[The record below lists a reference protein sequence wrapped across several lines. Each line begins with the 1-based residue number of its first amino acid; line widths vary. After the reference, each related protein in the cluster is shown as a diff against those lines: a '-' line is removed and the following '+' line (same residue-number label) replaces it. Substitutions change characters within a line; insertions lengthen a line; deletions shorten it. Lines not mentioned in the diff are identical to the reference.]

1 MNLLHEDYLGG
12 DLGDG
17 DVGGD
22 YDDNDYKD
30 GMIFL
35 QLNLHAKRWAREAYN
50 LGIRYIG
57 GCCGFEPYHIR
68 WIFWDNGN
76 GNGNGNCKNNGDGNQ
91 GNR

>member
-1 MNLLHEDYLGG
+1 MGGAQVNLLHEDYLGG

-68 WIFWDNGN
+68 
-76 GNGNGNCKNNGDGNQ
+76 
-91 GNR
+91 